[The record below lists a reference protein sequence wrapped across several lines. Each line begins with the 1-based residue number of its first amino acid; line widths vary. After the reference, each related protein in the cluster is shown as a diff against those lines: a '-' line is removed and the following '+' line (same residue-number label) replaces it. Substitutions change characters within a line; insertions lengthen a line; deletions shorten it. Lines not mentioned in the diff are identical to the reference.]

1 MPLTSLPN
9 RCPHFVYAVP
19 ACIIAALLR
28 FKAHTAA
35 TSGAR
40 AAAPTLRRHLHMAE
54 QRRHKTFAR
63 ECKGGSGATAKQRTR
78 ALRKKNAGHRA
89 RLLQEH
95 NDDVW
100 DHTIN
105 ALSGVYT
112 CCDCRS

>member
-1 MPLTSLPN
+1 
-9 RCPHFVYAVP
+9 
-19 ACIIAALLR
+19 
-28 FKAHTAA
+28 
-35 TSGAR
+35 
-40 AAAPTLRRHLHMAE
+40 
-54 QRRHKTFAR
+54 
-63 ECKGGSGATAKQRTR
+63 
-78 ALRKKNAGHRA
+78 LRKKNAGHRA

>member
-1 MPLTSLPN
+1 MPLISLPN

-28 FKAHTAA
+28 LKAHTAA

-40 AAAPTLRRHLHMAE
+40 AAARGTSAPTLRRHLHMAE

-63 ECKGGSGATAKQRTR
+63 ECKGGSGATTKQRTR
-78 ALRKKNAGHRA
+78 ALRKNAGHRA

-100 DHTIN
+100 DHTIKC
-105 ALSGVYT
+105 T
-112 CCDCRS
+112 